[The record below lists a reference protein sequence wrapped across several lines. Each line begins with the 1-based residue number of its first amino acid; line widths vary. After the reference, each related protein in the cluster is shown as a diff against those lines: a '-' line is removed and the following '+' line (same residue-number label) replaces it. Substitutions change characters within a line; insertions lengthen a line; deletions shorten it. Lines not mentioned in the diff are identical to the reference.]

1 MRQQIPLMLDLNI
14 LLDVLQRREP
24 FYAASAAVLT
34 LAHGKK
40 IRAFLPAHAI
50 SNLYFI
56 VRKAAGRGEAEQAL
70 DRALSQIEI
79 ASVGE
84 REIRRAR
91 DLDLDDFEDALVAS
105 AAESA
110 GCHRIVTRDAKGFA
124 HSPVAAAS
132 PEEILI
138 RIALQSELER

>member
-34 LAHGKK
+34 LAQGKE
-40 IRAFLPAHAI
+40 IRAFLSAHAI

-56 VRKAAGRGEAEQAL
+56 IRKASGRYEAEKAL
-70 DRALSQIEI
+70 ERALAQIEI
-79 ASVGE
+79 ASIGE
-84 REIRRAR
+84 REIRRAKE
-91 DLDLDDFEDALVAS
+91 LDLDDFEDALVAS
-105 AAESA
+105 AAEAA
-110 GCHRIVTRDAKGFA
+110 GCDRIVTRDTRGFA
-124 HSPVAAAS
+124 RSPVAAAS

-138 RIALQSELER
+138 RIALQSGLER